1 MGLVS
6 LVLVVRALKRKASS
20 AVVSQFRK
28 LFTTGRNWWDNRKI
42 GNLDDASKKTK
53 PNAETSNQNAEKKQT
68 DATKKQTDAKE
79 EQPGNKD
86 KQPDAETPKPTA
98 ETPKPTAETSKPNDE
113 ILKPPAGTL
122 KPPAGTLKPPAGT
135 LKPIT
140 IDFYIDGKQVHIPF
154 DNVSHF
160 NELRAQ
166 LASGTILNDDL
177 ITKMK
182 PIFAEAR
189 W

>member
-122 KPPAGTLKPPAGT
+122 KP
-135 LKPIT
+135 IT